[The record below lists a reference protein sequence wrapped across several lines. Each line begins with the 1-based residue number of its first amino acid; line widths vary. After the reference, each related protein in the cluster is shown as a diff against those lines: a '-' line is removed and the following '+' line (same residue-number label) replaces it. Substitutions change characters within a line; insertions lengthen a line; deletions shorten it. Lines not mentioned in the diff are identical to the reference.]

1 MKESIHSQDNKDT
14 HKSLGGHNKDIP
26 KTWEVTTHQTG
37 LSETLI
43 DQTEKDIR
51 KTLNNS
57 LKDTF

>member
-14 HKSLGGHNKDIP
+14 NKSLGGHNKDIP

-51 KTLNNS
+51 KTS
-57 LKDTF
+57 T